1 MTDAFFFKKA
11 DFWGNVVAASRN
23 NIPPK
28 IGLKLSNMAVNL
40 QPAHF
45 QWRQDG

>member
-11 DFWGNVVAASRN
+11 FFWGNFVAASRN

-28 IGLKLSNMAVNL
+28 IGLFKKKGVCHRALA
-40 QPAHF
+40 
-45 QWRQDG
+45 RETI